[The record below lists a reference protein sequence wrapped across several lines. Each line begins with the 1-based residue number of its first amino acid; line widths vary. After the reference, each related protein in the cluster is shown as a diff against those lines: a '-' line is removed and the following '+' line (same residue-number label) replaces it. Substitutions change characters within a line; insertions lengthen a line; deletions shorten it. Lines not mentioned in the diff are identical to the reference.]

1 MRADT
6 ALQFAQVQKHHLER
20 HCGDQKRPQGRFF
33 VYRKVLRKESILL
46 GEKRIGKLLGEG
58 WRYETIGFSQ

>member
-33 VYRKVLRKESILL
+33 CVPKGFTEGINSPRR
-46 GEKRIGKLLGEG
+46 EKNREVIRRGM
-58 WRYETIGFSQ
+58 ET